1 MRKVSTIF
9 VGVLVLTLSLNSGFA
24 NPEIDDEVIVGF
36 EQGSAKAIPDWV
48 NTTMKFYL
56 DGQISEREMLDAFN
70 WLFENNVMHLSPE
83 AAQEVQDLRDKLSEQ
98 EAAISSL
105 RTLVSSQAIADENG
119 EFWFENLRP
128 GYSQTTSGERIMQPE
143 YGADSK
149 TVTVVQKFVIE
160 MYAENTNSA
169 QGVLW
174 LPLEDEEVLIGF
186 EEGDPDRP
194 IIIGRIYNPE
204 SSSSGDAGGE
214 FWFEGISP
222 GVSTTEGSQVAPSQ
236 TKVIV
241 MASTSDFDLAHNIV
255 NDVLRKGGT
264 VDAWEQGLSAFEKV
278 ETVDSVVDDLQ
289 GIVVLC
295 NIEIDKQTR
304 QIESELKI
312 IEKWLESIS
321 KEQESTYDDAGRLTS
336 GATSESSSQYRETD
350 LEFITR
356 HLASIE
362 QKIKALETGVEVLEE
377 KLTSVGEDAQLANID
392 LQNALQKQQ
401 QTLQTLSNVSKLQHD
416 TAMSIIRKIG

>member
-1 MRKVSTIF
+1 MNKGTVIF
-9 VGVLVLTLSLNSGFA
+9 FGVLVLSLSLNQGFA

-36 EQGSAKAIPDWV
+36 EQESAKAIPDWV

-70 WLFENNVMHLSPE
+70 WLFENNIMHLSPE
-83 AAQEVQDLRDKLSEQ
+83 SAQEVQDLRDKLREQ
-98 EAAISSL
+98 DAVISSL

-128 GYSQTTSGERIMQPE
+128 GYSQTPIGERVMQPE

-149 TVTVVQKFVIE
+149 TITIVQKFVIE
-160 MYAENTNSA
+160 LYAETVNSA
-169 QGVLW
+169 QGILW

-186 EEGDPDRP
+186 EDGDPGRP

-204 SSSSGDAGGE
+204 SSASGDENRE
-214 FWFEGISP
+214 FGFNDIPPVE
-222 GVSTTEGSQVAPSQ
+222 STESSQVSPYQSRG
-236 TKVIV
+236 IV
-241 MASTSDFDLAHNIV
+241 MASASDFDLAQNIV

-264 VDAWEQGLSAFEKV
+264 VDVWEQGIAAFEQS
-278 ETVDSVVDDLQ
+278 ETTDSVTPELE

-295 NIEIDKQTR
+295 NNEIDKQTK

-312 IEKWLESIS
+312 IEQWLESIS
-321 KEQESTYDDAGRLTS
+321 EEQELTYDDAGRLTS
-336 GATSESSSQYRETD
+336 GAGSESNSQYRETD

-362 QKIKALETGVEVLEE
+362 QKINALQTGVDVLEE
-377 KLTSVGEDAQLANID
+377 KLSLVGEDAQLSNID

-401 QTLQTLSNVSKLQHD
+401 QILQTLSNVSKMQHD